1 MSQEPSLVFS
11 LLLASIYAAAYHL
24 WKGRRLPDLPLYWLA
39 AVLGFAAGNL
49 AGKMLTLVPWTIGEI
64 HILEATAGAFLF
76 LILIHWLRGEKST
89 P

>member
-1 MSQEPSLVFS
+1 MSQEPSLVFA

-24 WKGRRLPDLPLYWLA
+24 WKGRRLRDLPFYWLA
-39 AVLGFAAGNL
+39 AVLGFAAGQL
-49 AGKMLTLVPWTIGEI
+49 AGEMLTFVPWTIGQI

-76 LILIHWLRGEKST
+76 LTIIHWLKGEKST

>member
-1 MSQEPSLVFS
+1 MSQEPTLVFS

-24 WKGRRLPDLPLYWLA
+24 WKGRRLRDLPLYWLA
-39 AVLGFAAGNL
+39 AVLGFAAGHL
-49 AGKMLTLVPWTIGEI
+49 AGVMLSLVPWTIGQI

-76 LILIHWLRGEKST
+76 LTVIHLLRGEEGT

>member
-1 MSQEPSLVFS
+1 MPHEPSLVFA

-24 WKGRRLPDLPLYWLA
+24 RKGRRLRDLLVYWLA
-39 AVLGFAAGNL
+39 AVLGFAAGHL
-49 AGKMLTLVPWTIGEI
+49 LGEMLTLVPWTIGQI

-76 LILIHWLRGEKST
+76 LTIIHWLGGEKST